1 MGNNDYRVLLW
12 CSISEGEII
21 MTFRGLINEVL
32 IRLREDTISS
42 DWSGAIND
50 STTVSDYQ
58 KVIGSLINDSKKFIE
73 NYHDWLVLRETVDIS
88 TVNGTKNY
96 NLSSGQ
102 EIKILDAINNT
113 TGTQL
118 VQVSRSYLNKQ
129 KYPTDP
135 TGEPLYYGFNGA
147 DSSNNL
153 KVDLSPVPINAE
165 TISFDIVKPQ
175 DELTLAATV
184 LKIPT
189 KPVVLGAWARAI
201 SERGEDG
208 GTLSS
213 SAAEETMQILKQAIM
228 LDSGNTQFESDWY
241 IN

>member
-1 MGNNDYRVLLW
+1 
-12 CSISEGEII
+12 

-42 DWSGAIND
+42 DWSGDIND
-50 STTVSDYQ
+50 STTISAYQ
-58 KVIGSLINDSKKFIE
+58 KVIGSLVNDSKRSIE
-73 NYHDWLVLRETVDIS
+73 GYHDWLVLRETADIT
-88 TVNGTKNY
+88 TVASTKNY

-102 EIKILDAINNT
+102 EFKVVDAINNT

-118 VQVSRSYLNKQ
+118 VQVSKAYLNSI

-147 DSSNNL
+147 DTSNNL
-153 KVDLSPVPINAE
+153 KVDLSPIPINAE
-165 TISFDIVKPQ
+165 TISFDIVKYQ
-175 DELTLAATV
+175 DELTEADTV
-184 LKIPT
+184 IKIPD

-208 GTLSS
+208 GTQSS
-213 SAAEETMQILKQAIM
+213 IAAEETSQALKQAIM
-228 LDSGNTQFESDWY
+228 LDSGNTQYETDWFVR
-241 IN
+241 

>member
-1 MGNNDYRVLLW
+1 
-12 CSISEGEII
+12 
-21 MTFRGLINEVL
+21 MTFRELINEVL

-42 DWSGAIND
+42 DWSGAINN
-50 STTVSDYQ
+50 SSTVSDYH
-58 KVIGSLINDSKKFIE
+58 KVIGGLVNDAKRSIE
-73 NYHDWLVLRETVDIS
+73 SYHDWLVLRETVDIS
-88 TVNGTKNY
+88 SVNGTKNY

-102 EIKILDAINNT
+102 EFKIVDAINNT

-118 VQVSRSYLNKQ
+118 VQVSRAYLNSI

-147 DSSNNL
+147 DASNNL

-165 TISFDIVKPQ
+165 TISFDIIKAQ
-175 DELTLAATV
+175 DELSSAATV
-184 LKIPT
+184 IKIPS
-189 KPVVLGAWARAI
+189 KPVVLSAWARAI

-208 GTLSS
+208 GTQSS
-213 SAAEETMQILKQAIM
+213 LMAQEANQALKQAIM
-228 LDSGNTQFESDWY
+228 LDSGNTQYESDWY